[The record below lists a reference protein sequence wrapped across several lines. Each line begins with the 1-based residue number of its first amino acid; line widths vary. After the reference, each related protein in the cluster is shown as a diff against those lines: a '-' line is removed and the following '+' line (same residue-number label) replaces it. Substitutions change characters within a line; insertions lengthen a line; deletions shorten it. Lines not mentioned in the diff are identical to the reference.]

1 MVQEDATTTMTNA
14 VVVVFDVGS
23 SSLRCTLYQ
32 VDDHLTIL
40 SHASV
45 VRRSVE
51 PRDGS
56 IVNVEG
62 LLDDLE
68 HLLDEA
74 LRRATTDAT
83 SMLTVQAIGFSTFC
97 MNLIGLDRSTGRVVA
112 TFSYASQSSSSP
124 GPFTN
129 DNDENDDDDAD
140 DVVDNHKPTDQQV
153 AEHLYQAT
161 GTYNCRHHPSYAPL
175 HLRRFYHHDR
185 CSGTKTTTTPDN
197 TVEWHTIAS
206 YAYRRWFRLQSS
218 PSSRPIITYG
228 EASWTGLLNLHTCD
242 CEPVVLNYIIAPPSS
257 RQPQQPQP
265 QQCSD
270 ASSLQLLLGLP
281 TLVPTNVPVGIWTK
295 DTINETYYRRWP
307 CLDGA
312 QLFGGIPDGFAAT
325 IGSKCSGGSG
335 GGGGG
340 SIATPLSSSKND
352 TTATTAPAPATTAA
366 PMRIAVTMGTTAAAR
381 VVVEYPK
388 QTMSSSSSSSS
399 SPSPT
404 TTTAATDISS
414 FVVPSGLFA
423 YRIDDKHVLLGGA
436 LNDGGSVLEWARE
449 LLNLGNDFTSPLF
462 LQCLTQATKI
472 LEERYRDLEDNDRD
486 GERRRRR
493 SLVPPSRQH
502 HLSMLPLLSGERS
515 TGFRT
520 HATGAMLGLTRDV
533 TPAHFLLSC
542 MEGVVLRLH
551 AIITLLRRTQ
561 GATTTT
567 TTTSTTIPPI
577 IVISGK
583 ALETN
588 TLWRQM
594 LADCTGL
601 SVVYDAT
608 TTEGT
613 SRGVAKYMMAAGCFH
628 NNDEDDDDPYA
639 MEELVESSRNDPT
652 TSAGAVDRY
661 WQMAAAQQQQLLD
674 AVDPLF
680 FGQQL

>member
-1 MVQEDATTTMTNA
+1 MDATTKTTNA
-14 VVVVFDVGS
+14 VVVFDVGS

-32 VDDHLTIL
+32 VSSKSNHHDLTVL

-68 HLLDEA
+68 HLLDEV
-74 LRRATTDAT
+74 LRQWATTMDNAT
-83 SMLTVQAIGFSTFC
+83 MTMLTVQAVGFSTFC
-97 MNLIGLDRSTGRVVA
+97 MNLIGLDRSIGRVVA
-112 TFSYASQSSSSP
+112 TFSYASQSSSSCCP
-124 GPFTN
+124 STN
-129 DNDENDDDDAD
+129 VNEENDDDDAD
-140 DVVDNHKPTDQQV
+140 NDADNKPTDQQQM

-161 GTYNCRHHPSYAPL
+161 GTYNGRHHPSYAPL
-175 HLRRFYHHDR
+175 HLRRYYYRSDR
-185 CSGTKTTTTPDN
+185 CSGTTTTTAPEDN

-206 YAYRRWFRLQSS
+206 YAYRRWFGSS
-218 PSSRPIITYG
+218 SSSNRPIMTYG

-242 CEPVVLNYIIAPPSS
+242 YEPVVLNYITPPQPPS
-257 RQPQQPQP
+257 QQ
-265 QQCSD
+265 QQQQKCSD
-270 ASSLQLLLGLP
+270 ASLQLGLP
-281 TLVPTNVPVGIWTK
+281 ALVPTNVPVGIWTK

-307 CLDGA
+307 CLNGA
-312 QLFGGIPDGFAAT
+312 QLFGGIPDGYAAT
-325 IGSKCSGGSG
+325 IGSKCCG

-340 SIATPLSSSKND
+340 GVVGGGIDTTPSSSSND
-352 TTATTAPAPATTAA
+352 DTATVPVPVTVAA

-381 VVVEYPK
+381 VVVDYPK
-388 QTMSSSSSSSS
+388 KTKSSSTSQ
-399 SPSPT
+399 
-404 TTTAATDISS
+404 AAIPP
-414 FVVPSGLFA
+414 FIVPSGLFA

-449 LLNLGNDFTSPLF
+449 LLNLGDDFDSPQF
-462 LQCLTQATKI
+462 LQCINEAARI
-472 LEERYRDLEDNDRD
+472 LQERYRDLEDNDD
-486 GERRRRR
+486 DDDCERR
-493 SLVPPSRQH
+493 PPTPSSRQH

-520 HATGAMLGLTRDV
+520 NATGAMLGLTRDI

-551 AIITLLRRTQ
+551 AIITLLRWTHD
-561 GATTTT
+561 GATTSITTSTGTT
-567 TTTSTTIPPI
+567 TTTTIPPI

-588 TLWRQM
+588 PLWRQM

-613 SRGVAKYMMAAGCFH
+613 SRGVAKYMMMAAGYCYH
-628 NNDEDDDDPYA
+628 NNNDDDDDLYYA
-639 MEELVESSRNDPT
+639 MEELVESSRTDPNT
-652 TSAGAVDRY
+652 TSAGADRY
-661 WQMAAAQQQQLLD
+661 WQMAAARQQQLLD

-680 FGQQL
+680 SGPQL